1 MGGLRRI
8 AKSFGCIVINGARW
22 VWDYAIDEPVLEAKM
37 PPGSERWK
45 QSERIRHASIAKATA
60 EDREGGQ

>member
-1 MGGLRRI
+1 MGGLQRI
-8 AKSFGCIVINGARW
+8 AKIFGGIVINGTRW
-22 VWDYAIDEPVLEAKM
+22 VWDYVANEPVPEAKM

-45 QSERIRHASIAKATA
+45 QSERIRYAAIAKATA